1 MSKNL
6 QKSVRLSEEE
16 NRVLM
21 RECKKQKITASEY
34 IRQALHQKGSSW
46 QRKLTPEVVAMICD
60 VYTYLDAPS
69 KKKKKGLERRSKSYA
84 EDHSD

>member
-1 MSKNL
+1 MSKSL

-21 RECKKQKITASEY
+21 RECKKEKITASEY
-34 IRQALHQKGSSW
+34 IRQALHQKGNSW
-46 QRKLTPEVVAMICD
+46 QSKLTPEVVAMICD

-69 KKKKKGLERRSKSYA
+69 EEKEEVIRKEIKKLCRRSF
-84 EDHSD
+84 

>member
-69 KKKKKGLERRSKSYA
+69 EEKEERIREEIKKLCRRSF
-84 EDHSD
+84 